1 MTVRASVLIPCH
13 NKAGTLPLTVDTVLR
28 QTVHEVEV
36 LLVGDGVT
44 DAVREVIARLV
55 AADERVRF
63 LDFPKGPHHGE
74 VHRHEA
80 IVAAASDAIFYL
92 CDDDLLLPEHV
103 ADLLALLESA
113 TFVQSLNGYVRADGR
128 IRAYA
133 GDLADARLVAEVLS
147 DDYRF
152 NFVSLTGTA
161 HSRAFYLAVGKP
173 WQTTPQGQWPDH
185 HQWRRMMADPRFR
198 GATSS
203 RMTALQLPTSDGR
216 EAWDDDQRRD
226 ELERWYRLVTGPDGQ
241 AWVDVAAQDGLR
253 PQLADAEV
261 ELSRLRT
268 QLDRSF
274 AEIPRLQAELQQ
286 EQVRGGR
293 LRADLD
299 AALADRDAALAEV
312 AALRAS
318 RSWLVTAPVRWC
330 GTRLR
335 GRRAGAVRR
344 GSAEDP
350 SGAAT

>member
-1 MTVRASVLIPCH
+1 VTVRASVLVPCH
-13 NKAGTLPLTVDTVLR
+13 DKAGTLPLTVDTVLR

-44 DAVREVIARLV
+44 DEVRDVITGLV
-55 AADERVRF
+55 ASDERVRF

-103 ADLLALLESA
+103 ADLLVLLESA
-113 TFVQSLNGYVRADGR
+113 TFVQSLNGYARADGR
-128 IRAYA
+128 ISAYA
-133 GDLADARLVAEVLS
+133 GDLADASLVAELLS
-147 DDYRF
+147 DDIRF

-161 HSRAFYLAVGKP
+161 HSRAFYLAVGEP
-173 WQTTPQGQWPDH
+173 WQTTPEGQWPDH

-203 RMTALQLPTSDGR
+203 RMTALQLPTSSDGR
-216 EAWDDDQRRD
+216 EAWDDGRRLA

-241 AWVDVAAQDGLR
+241 AWVDATMRDGLR
-253 PQLADAEV
+253 LQLADADV
-261 ELSRLRT
+261 ALTRART
-268 QLDRSF
+268 QLDGSL
-274 AEIPRLQAELQQ
+274 AETARLRAELQQ
-286 EQVRGGR
+286 EQVHGGR

-299 AALADRDAALAEV
+299 DALAEV

-318 RSWLVTAPVRWC
+318 RSWRVTAPFRWC

-335 GRRAGAVRR
+335 ALRAGAVRR
-344 GSAEDP
+344 GTGHDP
-350 SGAAT
+350 LGPAA

>member
-1 MTVRASVLIPCH
+1 VTVRASVLVPCH
-13 NKAGTLPLTVDTVLR
+13 DKAGTLPLAVDTVLR
-28 QTVHEVEV
+28 QTIHEVEV

-44 DAVREVIARLV
+44 DEVRDVITGLV

-113 TFVQSLNGYVRADGR
+113 TFVQSLNGYIRADGR
-128 IRAYA
+128 IRTYP
-133 GDLADARLVAEVLS
+133 GDLADASLVAAVLS
-147 DDYRF
+147 DDMRF

-173 WQTTPQGQWPDH
+173 WQTTPHGEFPDH

-203 RMTALQLPTSDGR
+203 RMTALQLPTSSDGR
-216 EAWDDDQRRD
+216 EAWDDDRRRA

-241 AWVDVAAQDGLR
+241 PRVDAALHDGLR
-253 PQLADAEV
+253 PQLADVDLAV
-261 ELSRLRT
+261 NRLRA
-268 QLDRSF
+268 QLDGSI
-274 AEIPRLQAELQQ
+274 AEAARLGAALQQ
-286 EQVRGGR
+286 EQARGGR
-293 LRADLD
+293 LSAHLD
-299 AALADRDAALAEV
+299 AALGEV
-312 AALRAS
+312 AALRGS
-318 RSWLVTAPVRWC
+318 RSWRVTAPARWC

-335 GRRAGAVRR
+335 SLRAGAVRR
-344 GSAEDP
+344 GTANESPGRAD
-350 SGAAT
+350 